1 MMKTV
6 IITKVESILR
16 EMVNDIALPITDK
29 PFIEEIKKRLKFQN
43 ASDWSLLCS
52 VMDVLSDTELAK
64 ENFFKYN
71 LSGPTKIQ
79 DYGEQYLRLYG
90 ITNAM
95 YLQKSA
101 IEALVELVK
110 LPNKK
115 KELDRLNETEIV
127 TFRNIVGA
135 HTVNYRD
142 KEKNINPYQFQRFFS
157 NDGSIKTQ
165 DSNNE
170 FKNYDLKQLILDF
183 NNVAEDLL
191 IRCLEKLVNSAYKNQ
206 TNTKKEVYLKKI
218 NALKEAAS
226 GNIVIWPDSSE
237 ELFIIKV
244 RK

>member
-1 MMKTV
+1 MQT
-6 IITKVESILR
+6 IIISKVESILR
-16 EMVNDIALPITDK
+16 EIVNDIALPINNK

-43 ASDWSLLCS
+43 ESDWSLLCS
-52 VMDVLSDTELAK
+52 VMDVLSDTELTK

-71 LSGPTKIQ
+71 LSDPTKIQ

-115 KELDRLNETEIV
+115 KELDNLNETDII
-127 TFRNIVGA
+127 TFRNIIGA
-135 HTVNYRD
+135 HTVSFRD
-142 KEKNINPYQFQRFFS
+142 KNNNVNAYQFQQFFS
-157 NDGSIKTQ
+157 KDGSIKTQ
-165 DSNNE
+165 DSKNE
-170 FKNYDLKQLILDF
+170 FKDYDLKKLILDF
-183 NNVAEDLL
+183 NNIAEDLL

-206 TNTKKEVYLKKI
+206 TSPKKESYFNKI
-218 NALKEAAS
+218 NALKEAAD

-237 ELFIIKV
+237 ELFIIKI
-244 RK
+244 KK